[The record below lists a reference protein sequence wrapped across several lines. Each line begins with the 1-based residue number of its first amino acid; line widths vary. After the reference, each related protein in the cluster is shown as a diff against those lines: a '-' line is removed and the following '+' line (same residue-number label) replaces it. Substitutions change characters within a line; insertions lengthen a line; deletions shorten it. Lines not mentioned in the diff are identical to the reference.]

1 MTTSRL
7 ITEIHWEPG
16 QGFDPRAD
24 LVLSDEDKIRLDPS
38 DYCVKL
44 KVQSN
49 FRFPTGADLSAR
61 SRTYRPE
68 AVRRLLSLQ
77 LNVIHVFDEDGIAL
91 TSVRLRIYDGT
102 NDRFWNG
109 STWAVAG
116 AGDWNTEDEVNQH
129 LASFDVSSK
138 QFAVVLNL
146 VTTDDRYTPL
156 VSSVFVLWE
165 GEVDWSQDIVL
176 DSLTQTL
183 QDELEYASDTVFPPL
198 EANSS
203 SIDLDD
209 YTDESDLVV
218 ANVEEVYDH
227 DADPNHTTD
236 ILDSYDSGT
245 RVVTLTTAI
254 PMGNRP
260 YFRFRI
266 RASVAWDTHQDFSE
280 VRKLPQ
286 VILGDAEAETSVL
299 YPFGCSSGVVRKDT
313 VSAVKLPAPYRTTY
327 QIVAEVLTDRSRDQL
342 RLLDAL
348 TSLLTNGPSG
358 EVGPFLRSRATDRRY
373 RIWLTDE
380 FRAVTPVASD
390 LADVRV
396 FRAEFRVVDV
406 ASNFAP
412 AINTYAVKSF
422 NLGFN
427 TISSEEEQ
435 RAILDDAPVQS
446 GTVETTEIT

>member
-1 MTTSRL
+1 MTMTQVV
-7 ITEIHWEPG
+7 TEVHWEPG
-16 QGFDPRAD
+16 QGFDPRED
-24 LVLSDEDKIRLDPS
+24 LVLSDETKVRLDPS
-38 DYCVKL
+38 DHEVKL

-49 FRFPTGADLSAR
+49 FRFPTDSDLNAR

-77 LNVIHVFDEDGIAL
+77 LNVTNVLDEDGNAL
-91 TSVRLRIYDGT
+91 TSVELRIYDGT
-102 NDRFWNG
+102 DERFWNG
-109 STWAVAG
+109 SMWAVAG
-116 AGDWNTEDEVNQH
+116 AGDWNTEDEVNQN
-129 LASFDVSSK
+129 LTSFDASSK

-146 VTTDDRYTPL
+146 VTTDDRYTPS

-176 DSLTQTL
+176 DSLTQIL
-183 QDELEYASDTVFPPL
+183 QEELTYASDAALPPL
-198 EANSS
+198 EGDSS

-209 YTDESDLVV
+209 YADESDLDVV
-218 ANVEEVYDH
+218 DVEAAYDH
-227 DADPNHTTD
+227 DADPNHVTD

-245 RVVTLTTAI
+245 RVVTLTAAI

-260 YFRFRI
+260 YLRLRI

-286 VILGDAEAETSVL
+286 VILGDVESETSIP

-313 VSAVKLPAPYRTTY
+313 GTAVKLPAPYRRTY
-327 QIVAEVLTDRSRDQL
+327 RITAEVLTDRSRDQL

-348 TSLLTNGPSG
+348 TAFLTNGPSD

-373 RIWLTDE
+373 RIWLTDD
-380 FRAVTPVASD
+380 FRAVAPVASN

-396 FRAEFRVVDV
+396 FQAEFRVVDV
-406 ASNFAP
+406 ASNLAP
-412 AINTYAVKSF
+412 TIDAYAVKSL

-427 TISSEEEQ
+427 AFSSEEEH
-435 RAILDDAPVQS
+435 RAILDDAPIRS

>member
-7 ITEIHWEPG
+7 ITEIYWEPG

-24 LVLSDEDKIRLDPS
+24 LVLSDEDKVRLDPS

-44 KVQSN
+44 KLQSN
-49 FRFPTGADLSAR
+49 FRFPTDTDLSAR

-68 AVRRLLSLQ
+68 AVRNLLTLQ
-77 LNVIHVFDEDGIAL
+77 LNTIQVFDEDGNAL
-91 TSVRLRIYDGT
+91 TSVGLRIYDGT
-102 NDRFWNG
+102 DERFWNG
-109 STWAVAG
+109 STWTVAG
-116 AGDWNTEDEVNQH
+116 AGDWNTEDEVNQN

-146 VTTDDRYTPL
+146 VTTDDRYTPS
-156 VSSVFVLWE
+156 VSSVFILWE

-183 QDELEYASDTVFPPL
+183 QEEATFASDAAFPPL
-198 EANSS
+198 EADSS
-203 SIDLDD
+203 SIDLNDYVDEDD
-209 YTDESDLVV
+209 LEMVD
-218 ANVEEVYDH
+218 VEAAYDH
-227 DADPNHTTD
+227 DADPDHATD
-236 ILDSYDSGT
+236 ILDSYDAGT
-245 RVVTLTTAI
+245 RVVTLTIAI
-254 PMGNRP
+254 PEGNRP
-260 YFRFRI
+260 YLRMRI

-280 VRKLPQ
+280 VRRLPQ
-286 VILGDAEAETSVL
+286 VILGDAEAENSAP
-299 YPFGCSSGVVRKDT
+299 YPFGCVSGVVRKDT
-313 VSAVKLPAPYRTTY
+313 FVAVTLPAPYRTTY
-327 QIVAEVLTDRSRDQL
+327 RIVAEVLTDRSRDQL

-348 TSLLTNGPSG
+348 TILLTNGPSD

-380 FRAVTPVASD
+380 FRAVTPMASD

-412 AINTYAVKSF
+412 AIDAYAVKSLNLRF
-422 NLGFN
+422 NAS
-427 TISSEEEQ
+427 SSEEEQ
-435 RAILDDAPVQS
+435 RAILDDAPVRN